1 MASLRRSGIPA
12 LLTLLAREA
21 PPLASLLPLLP
32 LQARCSSPTGGISSP
47 VRARCF
53 PQPLWI
59 TRCYVRRRRDDR
71 CGLPRQRHGAA
82 LAWRCQPLA
91 QRGGRGSRPSGFPEI
106 PSRASGTALRRQG
119 RSVARAAGPR
129 HRRPRLRHRTRR
141 RGYASAASR
150 PPQARAR
157 VVEKVRQAA
166 QPPADRSVQRLI
178 QRRRW
183 TAPANCWAAR
193 RYSGPPWEGQ
203 KRSKGRC
210 AFTSPIRPPGAEKE
224 GTGAA
229 ALCPCR

>member
-129 HRRPRLRHRTRR
+129 HRRPRLRHEAH
-141 RGYASAASR
+141 RGGTASAVSR

-157 VVEKVRQAA
+157 AVIKVSPVCA
-166 QPPADRSVQRLI
+166 
-178 QRRRW
+178 
-183 TAPANCWAAR
+183 AAR
-193 RYSGPPWEGQ
+193 GPV
-203 KRSKGRC
+203 S
-210 AFTSPIRPPGAEKE
+210 
-224 GTGAA
+224 AA
-229 ALCPCR
+229 ADTPAPLDCPRKRLGCLAAFLPPIGSATCSNRGCALPPLAAPLGAQR